1 MVMFFDTLEEDIQ
14 YMLKLMELVKILKQY
29 E

>member
-14 YMLKLMELVKILKQY
+14 YMLKLTELVKILKQF

>member
-14 YMLKLMELVKILKQY
+14 YMLKLMELVKILKQF